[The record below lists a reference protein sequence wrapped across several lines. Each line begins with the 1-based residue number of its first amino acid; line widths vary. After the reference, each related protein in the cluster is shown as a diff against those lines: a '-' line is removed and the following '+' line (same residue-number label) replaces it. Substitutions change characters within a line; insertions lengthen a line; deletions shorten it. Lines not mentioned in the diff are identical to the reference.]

1 MHCHVNRRLL
11 LAALTTGCLQSAMA
25 EPGSSQL
32 LATRSRVLFLA
43 LRAQLNPLPQT
54 PPAVCMISSSSGRDI
69 RSCNK
74 HKNNIP
80 VDPSNDV
87 R

>member
-11 LAALTTGCLQSAMA
+11 LAAPTTRCLQSAMA
-25 EPGSSQL
+25 ELGSSQS
-32 LATRSRVLFLA
+32 LATRARVLFLA
-43 LRAQLNPLPQT
+43 LRAQSNPLPQT
-54 PPAVCMISSSSGRDI
+54 PSRCMHDI
-69 RSCNK
+69 VIIRPRYPLQQQ
-74 HKNNIP
+74 NIP